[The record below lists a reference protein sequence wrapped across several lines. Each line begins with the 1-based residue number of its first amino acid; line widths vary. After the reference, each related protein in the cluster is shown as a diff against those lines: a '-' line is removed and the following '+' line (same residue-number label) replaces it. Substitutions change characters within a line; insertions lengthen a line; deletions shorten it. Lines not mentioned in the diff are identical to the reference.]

1 MTKENIVH
9 YQVVVSLR
17 ETIRLMK
24 QVDAA
29 IDVHGGVVYNVILKM
44 CKSQTVDPP

>member
-17 ETIRLMK
+17 ETIRLM
-24 QVDAA
+24 QEVDVV
-29 IDVHGGVVYNVILKM
+29 IEVNGGWPLK
-44 CKSQTVDPP
+44 